1 MHDVLSGKSVTGTF
15 HMANLTPMMWY
26 SKKQATAETA
36 TYGAE
41 FLAARTCI
49 EQIVDLRNAFRYLGV
64 PVFETSYV
72 FGDNESQIK
81 SSSIP
86 YARLNK
92 RHNILSYHYV
102 RNQISKGHICMNH
115 LPSQFN
121 VSDTLSKHWG
131 HQSNYERLIK
141 PILNVHDYG
150 DHKIF
155 DINDL
160 SSASYDETYEVRV
173 NSL

>member
-1 MHDVLSGKSVTGTF
+1 
-15 HMANLTPMMWY
+15 MWY

-41 FLAARTCI
+41 FLAARTCM

-86 YARLNK
+86 YAKLSK
-92 RHNILSYHYV
+92 RHNILSWHYV
-102 RNQISKGHICMNH
+102 RNQIAMGFISMHHI
-115 LPSQFN
+115 PSRFN

-131 HQSNYERLIK
+131 HQSNYENLIK
-141 PILNVHDYG
+141 PLLNFHDYEKTQVFTEEEMELLLDDDDVEVHLNV
-150 DHKIF
+150 
-155 DINDL
+155 
-160 SSASYDETYEVRV
+160 
-173 NSL
+173 